1 MHQLNQALVVAHFH
15 QDGKLR
21 ADTLNFLE
29 SCQGL
34 FKRLIFVSTNL
45 SEDQQVLIPDFVECY
60 VRENIGYDFYSYR
73 LGVSLLTDI
82 SIRSGG
88 LGENFDRL
96 TLMNTSFV
104 ISDAGKFIKSYF
116 CDGLSRLDSDF
127 MGLTL
132 HLSDGTV
139 YPHLQSFLLSFG
151 KRILSDERFIAWWSG
166 LRLLVNKDEIIR
178 NYEIGLS
185 KFIDE
190 LGYIQ
195 NPIYR
200 SSRSQI
206 ILDPTHGDFMEILE
220 KYGILK
226 IGLFKINPFR
236 LNLDPLILRAQA
248 DEKFRLLLVDGM
260 EN

>member
-1 MHQLNQALVVAHFH
+1 MYPLNQALVVAHFH
-15 QDGKLR
+15 QDGQLR
-21 ADTLNFLE
+21 SDTLNFLE
-29 SCQGL
+29 ACRGS

-45 SEDQQVLIPDFVECY
+45 SEAQRALIPDFVECHL
-60 VRENIGYDFYSYR
+60 RENIGHDFFSYR
-73 LGVSLLTDI
+73 LGVSLLVDTNI
-82 SIRSGG
+82 GCEG
-88 LGENFDRL
+88 LGETFDRL

-104 ISDAGKFIKSYF
+104 ISDAEKFIKNYF
-116 CDGLSRLDSDF
+116 FDGLSKLNSDF
-127 MGLTL
+127 VGLTL
-132 HLSDGTV
+132 HLSDGTI

-151 KRILSDERFIAWWSG
+151 KRILNDERYIAWWSG
-166 LRLLVNKDEIIR
+166 LELLVNKDEIIR

-190 LGYIQ
+190 LSYTKTS
-195 NPIYR
+195 IY
-200 SSRSQI
+200 SPAKSQM
-206 ILDPTHGDFMEILE
+206 ILDPMHGNFEEILD